1 MSAYLI
7 GHMTIKDTG
16 KWDEYR
22 KQVPSTLE
30 PWGAK
35 LIFRGQRSD
44 VLAGEHHH
52 TDTVVI
58 QFPDQDALKGW
69 YKSKAY
75 QALIPL
81 RSEAAEMVLVSYD
94 E

>member
-7 GHMTIKDTG
+7 GYMTVKDTD

-22 KQVPSTLE
+22 KQVPGTLE

-35 LIFRGQRSD
+35 LIFRGKRSE

-52 TDTVVI
+52 TYTVVI
-58 QFPDQDALKGW
+58 QFPERVFIILCQLTE
-69 YKSKAY
+69 S
-75 QALIPL
+75 
-81 RSEAAEMVLVSYD
+81 
-94 E
+94 

>member
-1 MSAYLI
+1 MSAFLI
-7 GHMTIKDTG
+7 GHITLKDAN
-16 KWDEYR
+16 KWAQYR
-22 KQVPSTLE
+22 KQVPATLE

-35 LIFRGQRSD
+35 LIFRGQRSK
-44 VLAGEHHH
+44 VLAGEHHY

-58 QFPDQDALKGW
+58 QFPSQDALDGW
-69 YKSKAY
+69 YSSEAY

-81 RSEAAEMVLVSYD
+81 RSEAADMTLVSFN